1 MNKAIL
7 MGRLTRDP
15 ELRSTQTGKSVAS
28 FSLAVNR
35 RTKSDEQP
43 QADFLDVVAWDKT
56 AEFVSR
62 YFVKGQQVAV
72 VGRIQARSYEDK
84 NGNKRKAVEVVAEE
98 VFFADSKRDREPS
111 DSYGGGFSQISGDHG
126 DLPFC

>member
-15 ELRSTQTGKSVAS
+15 ELRSTQTGKSVAN

-43 QADFLDVVAWDKT
+43 QADFLDVVAWGKT

-62 YFVKGQQVAV
+62 YFAKGQQVTV
-72 VGRIQARSYEDK
+72 VGRIQTRSYEDK

-111 DSYGGGFSQISGDHG
+111 GDYGGGFEPISGDHG
-126 DLPFC
+126 DLPF